1 MESKQIRNLA
11 LVFAAL
17 VVLVL
22 VVERPWSGGSR
33 DEAPSLY
40 PDFEAGRIDRIHVTD
55 KGETVNLIRQDAR
68 WIIDGAYPLPAD
80 TSAINRALASVGE
93 FTTDQIASEN
103 TEKFAV
109 YEVDSAGAEVKLF
122 AGGDEPTVD
131 LILGKSTP
139 EMGTYFRP
147 SDANKVY
154 ASPDR
159 VRSLFARPARSWQDR
174 KVFDVEQAEISRLV
188 VERGDSTIVFE
199 KGADDAWALKEPLD
213 FPVKQTEMDQLL
225 RGICKLVANAFPDT
239 AVSAEEAGFEDPM
252 LKVSA
257 ERVDGS
263 GIELIVGKQG
273 EDGMYLARAAD
284 RDWVYKLA
292 KYRID
297 PYYKD
302 LATLE
307 AEPPPEPPA
316 AEPAPEPSGPESG

>member
-22 VVERPWSGGSR
+22 IVERPWSGRSSGEDR
-33 DEAPSLY
+33 SLY
-40 PDFEAGRIDRIHVTD
+40 PDFQADRIDRIHVVD
-55 KGETVNLIRQDAR
+55 KGDTVDLVREDDR
-68 WIIDGAYPLPAD
+68 WIIDGTYPLPAD
-80 TSAINRALASVGE
+80 TSAITRALESVGA
-93 FTTDQIASEN
+93 FTSNQIVSEN
-103 TEKFAV
+103 EEKFGV
-109 YEVDSAGAEVKLF
+109 YEVDSTGAAVKLF
-122 AGGDEPTVD
+122 AGDDQPKVD
-131 LILGKSTP
+131 FLLGKSTP
-139 EMGTYFRP
+139 EGGTYFRP
-147 SDANKVY
+147 SGVNKVY

-199 KGADDAWALKEPLD
+199 KGADDAWALKEPLE

-225 RGICKLVANAFPDT
+225 RGICKLVANGFPDSAVT
-239 AVSAEEAGFEDPM
+239 AGETGFENPM
-252 LKVSA
+252 LRVSA
-257 ERVDGS
+257 ERIDGS

-273 EDGMYLARAAD
+273 DDGMYLARAAD

-292 KYRID
+292 KYRVD

-302 LATLE
+302 LASLE
-307 AEPPPEPPA
+307 AEPPPEVPT
-316 AEPAPEPSGPESG
+316 AEPAEETSESEGG